1 MHTLKGSIVVAA
13 TLAAGCTGRIEAP
26 SEVDPSVQ
34 GSGSTGSGS
43 TGSGAT
49 GSGATGSGATG
60 SGATGSGATGSGA
73 TGSGATGGS
82 LGVGGDTG
90 VGGASGTTGITS
102 NCTPGV
108 VPATTQLPRL
118 TQAQY
123 DNTIRDLVGLTTQPS
138 TLLAPDTVGSVDQRA
153 WDGYKAA
160 ADRVSQEIMADAA
173 ARARAIPCTPTTD
186 TELACVQQTIATFG
200 PKVFRRPL
208 TAEETAK
215 FEALYTGRVEITPTG
230 TWDEA
235 MQLILR
241 SFLLSPSFLTRAE
254 TAEVPDGANFLLS
267 PYEVASRLS
276 YMLWSSMPDDA
287 LFAAA
292 AGTALTTPEGIL
304 AEANRMLADPKARNT
319 VAAFHA
325 AYTKISSGAS
335 RWTSYMRDAALYPTF
350 TTDMVPMMAAETQ
363 RFFDHV
369 TFDAQGTFQDLLTSP
384 VAFVNSSIAP
394 LYGLSAASYGT
405 DLTQVDLD
413 PALRPGAFTRV
424 GFLSAYSLFNR
435 SSPILRG
442 AFLQKAILC
451 NDIGAPPDGA
461 EGTSL
466 PTDGLATNRE
476 RVDAMTSAPDCMG
489 CHISIINPT
498 GFTLE
503 NFDAIGAFQSVEK
516 DTQAAINAQ
525 AIVPVGATEMD
536 LNGPQAL
543 MAAIAA
549 SPYAQRCYAQKWV
562 EFAYE
567 RTANPADACT
577 VDDLSARMTQ
587 AGYKV
592 VNLIADLTQST
603 SFRFRAKE
611 L

>member
-26 SEVDPSVQ
+26 TEVDPSV
-34 GSGSTGSGS
+34 TGS

-60 SGATGSGATGSGA
+60 SGATGSGATGSGG
-73 TGSGATGGS
+73 TP
-82 LGVGGDTG
+82 GVGGSDPAGGTPG
-90 VGGASGTTGITS
+90 VGGTTPVTTGGASGAGGGTVS
-102 NCTPGV
+102 NCAPG

-160 ADRVSQEIMADAA
+160 ADRVSQEIMADPA
-173 ARARAIPCTPTTD
+173 ARARAIPCTPTGD
-186 TELACVQQTIATFG
+186 GLACAQQMIATFG
-200 PKVFRRPL
+200 PKAFRRPL
-208 TAEETAK
+208 TAEETAT
-215 FEALYTGRVEITPTG
+215 FEALYTTRVDITPTG
-230 TWDEA
+230 TPDEA
-235 MQLILR
+235 LQFILR

-254 TAEVPDGANFLLS
+254 LVEAPEGELFLLS
-267 PYEVASRLS
+267 PYEIASRLS

-304 AEANRMLADPKARNT
+304 AEATRMMADPKARNS

-335 RWTSYMRDAALYPTF
+335 RWTAYTRDTALYPTF
-350 TTDMVPMMAAETQ
+350 NAAMVPMMADETK
-363 RFFDHV
+363 RFFDYV
-369 TFDAQGTFQDLLTSP
+369 TFDAQGTFQDLLSSP
-384 VAFVNSSIAP
+384 VAFVNASTAP
-394 LYGLSAASYGT
+394 LYGLPTTGLGT
-405 DLTQVDLD
+405 DLTMTNLD
-413 PALRPGAFTRV
+413 PALRPGAFTRI

-451 NDIGAPPDGA
+451 NDIGVPPDGA

-466 PTDGLATNRE
+466 PTEGLATNRE
-476 RVDAMTSAPDCMG
+476 RVDAMTSAPDCAG
-489 CHISIINPT
+489 CHIAVINPT

-503 NFDAIGAFQSVEK
+503 SFDAIGAFQSVEK
-516 DTQAAINAQ
+516 DTGATINTQ
-525 AIVPVGATEMD
+525 AIAPIGAAELD
-536 LNGPQAL
+536 LAGPAAL

-549 SPYAQRCYAQKWV
+549 SPEAQRCYAQKWV

-567 RTANPADACT
+567 RSINPNDACT
-577 VDDLSARMTQ
+577 VDDLTARMAQ
-587 AGYKV
+587 PGYKV
-592 VNLIADLTQST
+592 VNLIADLTQSQ
-603 SFRFRAKE
+603 SFRYRAKE